1 MVKNVGDLGLIPRSG
16 RSPGE
21 GNGNP
26 HQYSC
31 LENSTDRGAWW
42 ATVHGVAKSRTQLSI
57 QLPTL
62 STCHVPS
69 SFIYSYHPHHIQWHS
84 FWEAIE
90 SLCNWTTWFE
100 YYGPCHLQAVWLWAK
115 YLTSL
120 CFSWYIPKTVSV
132 NTKCLLHA
140 TPCLISSISSAK
152 HLYETDMKGIH
163 FYFKQMRKLG
173 IPWRAS
179 G

>member
-120 CFSWYIPKTVSV
+120 CLSFLSLSLFFFLTTPHS
-132 NTKCLLHA
+132 LL
-140 TPCLISSISSAK
+140 
-152 HLYETDMKGIH
+152 D
-163 FYFKQMRKLG
+163 LG
-173 IPWRAS
+173 SLTRPEVLKPS
-179 G
+179 QDPGTESTES

>member
-16 RSPGE
+16 RSPEE
-21 GNGNP
+21 GNGST

-42 ATVHGVAKSRTQLSI
+42 ATVHGVATSRTQLSN

-69 SFIYSYHPHHIQWHS
+69 SFIYSYHPYNIQWHS

-100 YYGPCHLQAVWLWAK
+100 YYEPCHLQAVWLWAK
-115 YLTSL
+115 YLTALCLSSL
-120 CFSWYIPKTVSV
+120 SLSLFFFFWPRRTACWILVPWPDQRSSNRARTLALKALSLNHWPAREFPVFSFV
-132 NTKCLLHA
+132 
-140 TPCLISSISSAK
+140 
-152 HLYETDMKGIH
+152 
-163 FYFKQMRKLG
+163 
-173 IPWRAS
+173 
-179 G
+179 